1 MSRGF
6 LSDWNLQRL
15 SVPIEVEGTTIYRP
29 YPSGDLLVC
38 VDDNEGSSHAS
49 LKDLQL
55 YERQRRLISCEALV
69 GSMIEILYNESEWRL
84 ALVLSYNCTNGTH
97 MIQFILRNAPVTIS
111 NPPDIGTASFHKDDG
126 KGEPQHS
133 QQQWQNKRC
142 F

>member
-97 MIQFILRNAPVTIS
+97 MIQFIWTDMHRGA
-111 NPPDIGTASFHKDDG
+111 
-126 KGEPQHS
+126 
-133 QQQWQNKRC
+133 KR
-142 F
+142 